1 MRRLFVA
8 FVFVLFTPTAL
19 IAGTNT
25 PAGTASDVA
34 APVMMKSHVV
44 VDGSVVLLSDLFEGA
59 GEQGATAI
67 ARAPAPGKRVEVSAR
82 WLAAVA
88 KAYGLDWQPTSR
100 LDSAVVERSS
110 QIIDTR
116 RIEQEMLDTLARRG
130 VTGRLS
136 LVLDQPGIRLDL
148 PGDAEPTL
156 SIANLSHDP
165 LNGRFTALVVAPATG
180 IPLAKASISGRVVSM
195 TEIPV
200 LRRRMGPGEVIRED
214 DVEWSSTRA
223 DRLGRGVIIDVENLL
238 GMSPRRPIRPG
249 EAVQANQ
256 LQAPVVV
263 AKNSL
268 ITIRLD
274 TARLSLTAQ
283 GRALESGASGDVIR
297 VMNTKSSKIINAA
310 VVGSGTVRVVAATLS
325 SANE

>member
-8 FVFVLFTPTAL
+8 FAFILFAPVLFAPTGL
-19 IAGTNT
+19 TAGT
-25 PAGTASDVA
+25 DVA
-34 APVMMKSHVV
+34 APVMMKTHVI
-44 VDGSVVLLSDLFEGA
+44 VDSPVVLLSDLFEGA
-59 GEQGATAI
+59 GAQGATAI

-88 KAYGLDWQPTSR
+88 KAYGLAWRPTSR

-110 QIIDTR
+110 QVIDAR
-116 RIEQEMLDTLARRG
+116 RIEQEMLDALAGQG

-165 LNGRFTALVVAPATG
+165 VNGRFTALVVAPATG

-195 TEIPV
+195 TDIPV
-200 LRRRMGPGEVIRED
+200 LRRRMVPGDIIRND
-214 DVEWSSTRA
+214 DIEWTSTRA
-223 DRLGRGVIIDVENLL
+223 DRLGRSVIIDAENLV

-249 EAVQANQ
+249 EAVRANE
-256 LQAPVVV
+256 LRAPIVV

-283 GRALESGASGDVIR
+283 GRAMESGASGDVIR
-297 VMNTKSSKIINAA
+297 VMNTKSNKIINAA
-310 VVGSGTVRVVAATLS
+310 VVGSGTVRVVAATLR